1 MGESGTPPQDAQGA
15 SVWRA
20 HLAEVLQAV
29 AELHDTVQRET
40 VENTRVR
47 TTLEKDIER
56 LTAAIENIEDTVC
69 GKIGQNTG
77 LATEFFLLRARVE
90 HIEQSDKH
98 TKQRNWG
105 LALQI
110 APVLLTWA
118 GLVVMWLVQRT
129 P

>member
-1 MGESGTPPQDAQGA
+1 MGESETPTQGA
-15 SVWRA
+15 PDTGVLGA
-20 HLAEVLQAV
+20 HLTEVLQAV

-47 TTLEKDIER
+47 TALEKDIER

-90 HIEQSDKH
+90 NIEQSEKN

-110 APVLLTWA
+110 VPVLLTWA